1 MRRRD
6 LLAAAPLAGLA
17 ATLPALPAAAA
28 GHGAAALP
36 GAQRFTFGDRAVT
49 ALLDGAIAVG
59 PEALSGIDAEGFDA
73 AMREAYR
80 DPETYRTAI
89 NGFVVGGPDGVVLVD
104 AGSGASMGDA
114 AGRLPDNLDAAGIA
128 AEDVTTLFATHLH
141 PDHVGGAVAEDGAA
155 RFPNAELVVHAAD
168 RDFWTD
174 EAVRAAAPAENRPFF
189 DLAAA
194 VLEAYGD
201 RLRIVEGEEEV
212 APGLTAMPLPGH
224 TPGHMGLMLDGGGPG
239 LLLWADI
246 VHVPPVQLARPEV
259 TIAFDTDPAQA
270 AETRAAI
277 LDRVVA
283 DRLMVAGA
291 HMTFPGLAQIEASG
305 EGFRTIPAEYD
316 YS

>member
-6 LLAAAPLAGLA
+6 LLATAPLAGLA
-17 ATLPALPAAAA
+17 ATPPALPAGAHAHA
-28 GHGAAALP
+28 GASLP
-36 GAQRFTFGDRAVT
+36 GAQRFTFGDRGVT
-49 ALLDGAIAVG
+49 ALLDRAIAIG
-59 PEALSGIDAEGFDA
+59 PEALAGIDAEGFGA

-80 DPETYRTAI
+80 DPATYRTAI
-89 NGFVVGGPDGVVLVD
+89 NGFAVGGPDGAVLVD
-104 AGSGASMGDA
+104 AGSGAAMGDA
-114 AGRLPDNLDAAGIA
+114 AGRLPDNLEAAGIA
-128 AEDVTTLFATHLH
+128 AEAVTTLFVTHLH
-141 PDHVGGAVAEDGAA
+141 PDHVGGAVVDGAA

-174 EAVRAAAPAENRPFF
+174 DAVRASFPADNQPMF

-194 VLEAYGD
+194 ALEAYGD

-224 TPGHMGLMLDGGGPG
+224 TPGHMGLMLDGGGPA

-246 VHVPPVQLARPEV
+246 VHVPPVQLARPNV
-259 TIAFDTDPAQA
+259 TIAFDTVPAQA

-291 HMTFPGLAQIEASG
+291 HMTVPGLAQIEAAG
-305 EGFRTIPAEYD
+305 DGFRAIPAAYEY
-316 YS
+316 

>member
-6 LLAAAPLAGLA
+6 LLAAAPLSGLA
-17 ATLPALPAAAA
+17 ATLSALPAAAA
-28 GHGAAALP
+28 DQGGALP
-36 GAQRFTFGDRAVT
+36 GAQRFTFSDRAVT
-49 ALLDGAIAVG
+49 ALLDGAIAIG
-59 PEALSGIDAEGFDA
+59 PEALSGIDAEGFEA
-73 AMREAYR
+73 AMRGAYR

-89 NGFVVGGPDGVVLVD
+89 NGFVVEGPDGVVLVD
-104 AGSGASMGDA
+104 AGSGTSMGDA
-114 AGRLPDNLDAAGIA
+114 AGRLPGNLEAAGIA
-128 AEDVTTLFATHLH
+128 GEDVTTLFLTHLH
-141 PDHVGGAVAEDGAA
+141 PDHVGGAVTEDGAA

-174 EAVRAAAPAENRPFF
+174 DAVRAAAPAENHPVF

-277 LDRVVA
+277 LDRVAA

-305 EGFRTIPAEYD
+305 EGFRAIPAEYD